1 MFICTVYNYMLCSVW
16 SICVYKSNYTL
27 CFVLVVDRNRRKEK
41 MLQRLSSAYP
51 GFAPAPTSSPTTHST
66 RPASNNKKKTP
77 MSHKFGASVKQ
88 VWVSKKN
95 TSKRERRTSLLISAT
110 ETGLRSVRQAAAA
123 ARHVTGSSFSAVMNY
138 SDKSGKVFNL
148 RSSSGSVRGSMKAS
162 STSRKVAVI
171 NEHEELG
178 ASQEGG
184 VELFQTNLSVGT
196 SAFVDSIRDELQN
209 FSAKDSPAGS
219 NLVHS
224 KSGHIPA
231 GVQTQSDKLEEHQSA
246 ASLILEHQS
255 NERLFQS
262 LTHNRSSPAP
272 ISIRSSGSDGEPFL
286 DSSQQGSEGR
296 RAVTNHLYNTSSNK
310 PPHSLNNHSEN
321 PSLGQ
326 SINTL
331 PSPVLTR
338 AESNARVWAEEETA
352 IADVFFLS
360 WPELYLEGVQ
370 SLIMIIAL
378 YYALYFTNFIAAS
391 GSSEWKLLTLVP
403 AILSSILLIYIVKC
417 AAMLSA
423 LHAVDCDAILEVLEQ
438 TEGARQLSQQI
449 RDKVIAKLQ
458 SIGVEPQAELI
469 ELFAQID
476 MNGNGCIR

>member
-1 MFICTVYNYMLCSVW
+1 MC
-16 SICVYKSNYTL
+16 KSNYTYIAFVL
-27 CFVLVVDRNRRKEK
+27 VLVVDRNRRKEK

-51 GFAPAPTSSPTTHST
+51 GFAPAPTSTPTTLST
-66 RPASNNKKKTP
+66 QPIATNKKKTP
-77 MSHKFGASVKQ
+77 ISHKFGASVKQ

-123 ARHVTGSSFSAVMNY
+123 ARHVTSSSFSAVMSY

-148 RSSSGSVRGSMKAS
+148 RSSSGSARGSMKAS
-162 STSRKVAVI
+162 SGSRKVAVI
-171 NEHEELG
+171 NEHEDVG
-178 ASQEGG
+178 DNQEGD
-184 VELFQTNLSVGT
+184 VELFQTNLPVGT
-196 SAFVDSIRDELQN
+196 SAFVDSLRDGLQD
-209 FSAKDSPAGS
+209 FSVQDSPAATR
-219 NLVHS
+219 LVHS

-231 GVQTQSDKLEEHQSA
+231 GELTQSDKLEEHQSA
-246 ASLILEHQS
+246 ASMILEHQS

-262 LTHNRSSPAP
+262 LAP
-272 ISIRSSGSDGEPFL
+272 QSIRSSDSDMEPFMEG
-286 DSSQQGSEGR
+286 SQQGSGGR
-296 RAVTNHLYNTSSNK
+296 GSATSHPFNAPSK
-310 PPHSLNNHSEN
+310 PPHSPNYRPEN
-321 PSLGQ
+321 PASQ
-326 SINTL
+326 SATSAPL
-331 PSPVLTR
+331 PHLTGT
-338 AESNARVWAEEETA
+338 ESNVRVWAEEETA

-391 GSSEWKLLTLVP
+391 GSSEWKVLTLVP
-403 AILSSILLIYIVKC
+403 AVLSSILLIYIVKC